1 MFKMSTCGVGLLLAG
16 LVGLACSNHT
26 GLNLGGGSTSGGQGI
41 AGTGGSASGDQG
53 ISGIGGS
60 TGGDQGTPGSEGGSS
75 GAQGTSG
82 TGGSTFG
89 NQGISSTG
97 GSIGGDQ
104 GISGSA
110 GSSSGGPGI
119 SVVGGG
125 SGGGQGMSG
134 TGSSSSVGQATGPSD
149 CEEIGG
155 TCQPSPGPCLD
166 GLGFE
171 VQAPGYSCGSSGGF
185 CCLPVS
191 VPGISLVGGAGGSEL
206 IGGSL
211 ASGGSG
217 GTAGSSGTSSS
228 GGMIMDSGDAGAT
241 TDAGLSCSLSA
252 SQFDN
257 SCTVDSDCVGVP
269 SGDPCAGNCL
279 SVCPTAAL
287 NVRVASQYLADLGA
301 VMSAHNE
308 SPGVC
313 SCPAIGAPSCCRGV
327 CSVEGC
333 STAPDPGVAKDAGL
347 VDTAL
352 PACPMLASLN
362 STDAAQVGY
371 TAGQMLI
378 KCAYAGGAVSICVS
392 NDATACSVSSSPVG
406 DSAVCSN
413 LCTADEYGLIYPGV
427 SPLGVMPS
435 IDLPAGCRLVPRG
448 SYCCPCGT

>member
-1 MFKMSTCGVGLLLAG
+1 MFKMSTCGVGLVLAG

-26 GLNLGGGSTSGGQGI
+26 GLNLGGGSTNP
-41 AGTGGSASGDQG
+41 AQG
-53 ISGIGGS
+53 ISGTGGS
-60 TGGDQGTPGSEGGSS
+60 TGGDQGTSASEGGSS
-75 GAQGTSG
+75 GGQRISG

-119 SVVGGG
+119 SVIGGG

-134 TGSSSSVGQATGPSD
+134 TGSSSNVGQATGPKD
-149 CEEIGG
+149 CEEVGG
-155 TCQPSPGPCLD
+155 TCQPYPGPCFG
-166 GLGFE
+166 GLVAGVE
-171 VQAPGYSCGSSGGF
+171 TQYSCGASGAL

-191 VPGISLVGGAGGSEL
+191 SPPISLVGGAGGSEL

-252 SQFDN
+252 SQYDS

-279 SVCPTAAL
+279 SVCPMAAL